1 MKLLKYEGY
10 NLTFEPEI
18 LTLKVFKKLFT
29 RDKTKDKSKFLQELG
44 YIYFMLDPRSDYM
57 YITDED
63 ERSKAIIIGEGLS
76 DTWKVDSI
84 LQDAMDYYKSFR
96 PTSALLLEDTRVAVD
111 KLREALRSINITE
124 TDDKGRPIY
133 TLNTIVATIKQ
144 VPSLVKDLDD
154 AERAISKEIVQND
167 KIRGSV
173 EKAMYEDLQFNSI
186 IFSMLLNN
194 KLWK

>member
-111 KLREALRSINITE
+111 KLREALRSIDITE

-173 EKAMYEDLQFNSI
+173 EKAMYEDL
-186 IFSMLLNN
+186 
-194 KLWK
+194 

>member
-18 LTLKVFKKLFT
+18 LTLKVFKRLFT

-173 EKAMYEDLQFNSI
+173 EKAMYEDL
-186 IFSMLLNN
+186 
-194 KLWK
+194 

>member
-18 LTLKVFKKLFT
+18 LTLKVFKRLFT
-29 RDKTKDKSKFLQELG
+29 RDKTKDKSRFLQELG

-173 EKAMYEDLQFNSI
+173 EKAMYEDL
-186 IFSMLLNN
+186 
-194 KLWK
+194 

>member
-173 EKAMYEDLQFNSI
+173 EKTMYEDL
-186 IFSMLLNN
+186 
-194 KLWK
+194 

>member
-144 VPSLVKDLDD
+144 VPSLAKDLDD

-173 EKAMYEDLQFNSI
+173 EKAMYEDL
-186 IFSMLLNN
+186 
-194 KLWK
+194 

>member
-18 LTLKVFKKLFT
+18 LTLKVFKRLFI

-57 YITDED
+57 YITDKD

-167 KIRGSV
+167 KIRGNV
-173 EKAMYEDLQFNSI
+173 EKAMYEDL
-186 IFSMLLNN
+186 
-194 KLWK
+194 

>member
-18 LTLKVFKKLFT
+18 LTLKVFKRLFI

-63 ERSKAIIIGEGLS
+63 ERSKAIITGEGLS

-173 EKAMYEDLQFNSI
+173 EKTMYEDL
-186 IFSMLLNN
+186 
-194 KLWK
+194 